1 MDTKVP
7 ILQVHSTSF
16 PNATLTAKQVS
27 EKSGKLVRVAF
38 GKEVHTTCKQI
49 CKIRDLN
56 YFDAHLFFH
65 ETTTFMLCY

>member
-16 PNATLTAKQVS
+16 PNATLTAKQQQTQPKVS

-38 GKEVHTTCKQI
+38 GKEVLLIKQG
-49 CKIRDLN
+49 L
-56 YFDAHLFFH
+56 
-65 ETTTFMLCY
+65 